1 MRIRPET
8 ESDQAAIRAV
18 ITQAFKRPEEADLV
32 DALRTAGDLAVSLVA
47 AEAGEICGHV
57 ALSRLKSP
65 ERALA
70 LAPVAVATAAQGYGT
85 GTALV
90 REAIGHARKQGH
102 GIVFVVGEPRF
113 YGRFG
118 FSPDIAANFQSRFA
132 GPHFLA
138 LNLSEQLPR
147 PAPVIYAGA
156 FDALE

>member
-8 ESDQAAIRAV
+8 EADRAAIHAV
-18 ITQAFKRPEEADLV
+18 VTQAFGRRDEADLV
-32 DALRTAGDLAVSLVA
+32 DALRAAGDLAVSLVA

-65 ERALA
+65 KRALA
-70 LAPVAVATAAQGYGT
+70 LAPVAVATAARGYGT

-90 REAIGHARKQGH
+90 REAISRARGQGYD
-102 GIVFVVGEPRF
+102 IVFVVGEPRF
-113 YGRFG
+113 YERFG
-118 FSPDIAANFQSRFA
+118 FSPGIAANFQSRFA

-138 LNLSEQLPR
+138 LKLSEQHPER
-147 PAPVIYAGA
+147 APVIYADA